1 MSHYAEFLQ
10 GLLLAPR
17 AVSAPTPSGPV
28 LAAAMAAKVDLS
40 RRGLVVELGPGS
52 GTVTQALMERG
63 MPQSRL
69 LGIECTPYFA
79 RLLQDRYSGARII
92 QGDAF
97 EFERHLP
104 ANAEVAAIVCG
115 VPLFNFPV
123 EKRQALIAK
132 GLERCGRFI
141 QLSYGWVPPIRP
153 LPGMRLEKQVVW
165 RNLPPAHVWTY
176 TREAAPI

>member
-28 LAAAMAAKVDLS
+28 LAATMAAGADLS

-52 GTVTQALMERG
+52 GTVTEALIERG

-69 LGIECTPYFA
+69 LAVECTPYFA
-79 RLLQDRYSGARII
+79 RLLQDRYSSARIVE
-92 QGDAF
+92 GDAF
-97 EFERHLP
+97 EFERYLP
-104 ANAEVAAIVCG
+104 AHAEVAAVICG
-115 VPLFNFPV
+115 VPLLNFPV
-123 EKRQALIAK
+123 EKREALIRK
-132 GLERCGRFI
+132 GLEMCGSFV
-141 QLSYGWVPPIRP
+141 QLSYGWVPPIKP
-153 LPGMRLEKQVVW
+153 LPGTTLTKQIVW

-176 TREAAPI
+176 TA

>member
-28 LAAAMAAKVDLS
+28 LAATMAAEIDLS

-52 GTVTQALMERG
+52 GTVTQALIERG

-69 LGIECTPYFA
+69 LAVECTPYFVT
-79 RLLQDRYSGARII
+79 LLRDRYPAADIR

-97 EFERHLP
+97 AFERYLP
-104 ANAEVAAIVCG
+104 ANAEVAAVISG
-115 VPLFNFPV
+115 VPLFNFPA
-123 EKRQALIAK
+123 EKRAALIRK

-141 QLSYGWVPPIRP
+141 QLSYGWVPPIQP
-153 LPGMRLEKQVVW
+153 LPGIRLAKTIVW
-165 RNLPPAHVWTY
+165 RNFPPAHVWTY
-176 TREAAPI
+176 TR